1 MIGFERQRQMFAA
14 QFEPRGAGFVYRRH
28 SVGEPIPVSAVQR
41 NRYVAAFE
49 KFTRQGFWAMV
60 AGALIMLA
68 GLVAYSFATGTQV
81 PDRVFYVAFG
91 AMVVVYV
98 IAYQRVWN
106 LPMRELR
113 GAGSPPNIAP

>member
-14 QFEPRGAGFVYRRH
+14 QFESQGEGFVYRKH

-49 KFTRQGFWAMV
+49 TFTRRGFWAMV
-60 AGALIMLA
+60 AGALVVLA
-68 GLVAYSFATGTQV
+68 SLVAYSFTTGIQV
-81 PDRVFYVAFG
+81 PDMVFYAAFG
-91 AMVVVYV
+91 AMFVVYIV
-98 IAYQRVWN
+98 AYQRVWN

-113 GAGSPPNIAP
+113 DGRGPLNIER